1 VPRTYDMRM
10 ADHQMALTVD
20 GFPTAIRPMQA
31 VSADA
36 PFSSSEYL
44 FEVKWDG
51 LRCLL
56 FVDWE
61 GRVHLQD
68 RGLNDIT
75 AQLPELHGI
84 GRQVTPGSV
93 LDGELVATD
102 EQGRPDC
109 VALRRRLVG
118 GADLA
123 DSVPLA
129 YLAFDALHLAGRPQA
144 RQPLHRRRARLQR
157 AVTPGGHLFVP
168 YHIDGEGVELFE
180 ACLERGLEGVM
191 AKHRDSTYVPGQ
203 RSPFWLKVQAIKS
216 DDFVVIGSTPGR
228 PFGALLVGYHEHGRV
243 LPCGTVGGGFEDDV
257 AAAIA
262 GRLDGLRVDAC
273 PLRPAPV
280 VTSPVRWH
288 QPELVISIRYSEW
301 APDGTLRF
309 PIFNGVRPEVH
320 PAECVRHRPRVV
332 LAGRT
337 APGTPAHDL
346 TWFPF

>member
-1 VPRTYDMRM
+1 M
-10 ADHQMALTVD
+10 ADQLAIDLD
-20 GFPTAIRPMQA
+20 GSPTAIRPMQA
-31 VSADA
+31 VSAEA

-51 LRCLL
+51 LRCLM
-56 FVDWE
+56 FVDWD
-61 GRVHLQD
+61 GRVRLHD
-68 RGLNDIT
+68 RGLNDVT
-75 AQLPELHGI
+75 DRLPELREI

-109 VALRRRLVG
+109 HALRGRLLG
-118 GADLA
+118 GAELA
-123 DSVPLA
+123 DTVPLA
-129 YLAFDALHLAGRPQA
+129 YLAFDTLYVGGRPQA

-157 AVTPGGHLFVP
+157 AVVPGGHLFVP
-168 YHIDGEGVELFE
+168 YHIETEGVELYE

-203 RSPFWLKVQAIKS
+203 RSPFWLKVKAVKS

-228 PFGALLVGYHEHGRV
+228 PGEPFGALLLGYHELGRV
-243 LPCGTVGGGFEDDV
+243 LPCGSVGGGYDDEATQTI
-257 AAAIA
+257 AA
-262 GRLDGLRVDAC
+262 RLAELGADRC
-273 PLRPAPV
+273 PLEPAPV
-280 VTSPVRWH
+280 MTAPVQWCR
-288 QPELVISIRYSEW
+288 PELVISVRYSEW

-309 PIFNGVRPEVH
+309 PIFNGIRPEIH

-337 APGTPAHDL
+337 PPGTPAYDL
-346 TWFPF
+346 TRFPF

>member
-1 VPRTYDMRM
+1 M
-10 ADHQMALTVD
+10 ADQLAIELD

-31 VSADA
+31 VSAEA
-36 PFSSSEYL
+36 PFSSDEYL

-61 GRVHLQD
+61 RRVHLQD
-68 RGLNDIT
+68 RGLNDVT
-75 AQLPELHGI
+75 ALLPELHQI

-102 EQGRPDC
+102 PLGRPD
-109 VALRRRLVG
+109 VHALRGRLQG
-118 GADLA
+118 GPELM

-129 YLAFDALHLAGRPQA
+129 YLAFDVLHVSGRPQA
-144 RQPLHRRRARLQR
+144 RQALHRRRARLLR

-168 YHIDGEGVELFE
+168 YHIEGEGVELYE

-203 RSPFWLKVQAIKS
+203 RSPFWLKVKAVKS
-216 DDFVVIGSTPGR
+216 DDFVVLGATSGRPGE
-228 PFGALLVGYHEHGRV
+228 PFGALLVGYHEHGRI
-243 LPCGTVGGGFEDDV
+243 LPCGAVGGGYDDDV
-257 AAAIA
+257 VQAIA
-262 GRLDGLRVDAC
+262 GRLDELRSGEC
-273 PLRPAPV
+273 PLQPAPV
-280 VTSPVRWH
+280 MTAPVRWCR
-288 QPELVISIRYSEW
+288 PDLVISVRYSEW

-309 PIFNGVRPEVH
+309 PIFNGLRPEVH
-320 PAECVRHRPRVV
+320 PSECIRHRPRVV

-337 APGTPAHDL
+337 QPGTPAYDL
-346 TWFPF
+346 TRFPF